1 MAKTKIS
8 EWSATSADNT
18 DISNI
23 NIAEGCSPANVN
35 NAIRTVM
42 SQVKDLQ
49 AGTSGDTI
57 PLTAGG
63 TGSANATDA
72 RTALSAAKSGANSD
86 ITSITG
92 LTTALSTLQGGTGA
106 IQKAISNVARTS
118 NVVTI
123 TTSTAHG
130 FTAGD
135 YVTVAAVTSTTINGT
150 YLIASVGS
158 TTFTYALNGGDFST
172 TDTGTVLDITYC
184 NLTNNVTGTLAVA
197 KGGTGATT
205 LNSNALLIG
214 NKTSAF
220 SVLKPSTNGNVVT
233 STAGSTVSNN
243 SFIVGAEY
251 TVLTLGT
258 TSNAEWNTIGGTTG
272 VTYAV
277 GTVFTAAVTG
287 TGSGNGNATTNVF
300 SMTSIN
306 TGFIGSNQS
315 LSTDGYQKFPGGL
328 IMQWGTTPVIAGP
341 GTLAITFAV
350 AFPTNCANVQITI
363 KDESADTSSTGIVAA
378 RSVTTTGFTLRNGE
392 DPNMIFNWL
401 AIGY

>member
-214 NKTSAF
+214 NKTSAV

-233 STAGSTVSNN
+233 STVGSTVSNN

-258 TSNAEWNTIGGTTG
+258 TTNDEWNTIGGTTG

-300 SMTSIN
+300 SMTSISTN
-306 TGFIGSNQS
+306 FTGSNQS
-315 LSTDGYQKFPGGL
+315 LSTSGYQKLPGGL
-328 IMQWGTTPVIAGP
+328 IMQWGVVNPTANNVTTV
-341 GTLAITFAV
+341 TFPT
-350 AFPTNCANVQITI
+350 AFPSVCVNVQLTI
-363 KDESADTSSTGIVAA
+363 VGSGTSDVYVMRLNEGAG
-378 RSVTTTGFTLRNGE
+378 TTNFVIRNSQGTAFTTYW
-392 DPNMIFNWL
+392 F

>member
-42 SQVKDLQ
+42 SQIKDLQ

-172 TDTGTVLDITYC
+172 ADTGTVLDITYC

-258 TSNAEWNTIGGTTG
+258 TTNAEWNTIGGTSA

-306 TGFIGSNQS
+306 TNFTGSNQS
-315 LSTDGYQKFPGGL
+315 LTASGYQKLPGGL
-328 IMQWGTTPVIAGP
+328 IMQWGNVSPTANNVTTV
-341 GTLAITFAV
+341 TFPT
-350 AFPTNCANVQITI
+350 AFPTACVNVQLTI
-363 KDESADTSSTGIVAA
+363 ENSTTSDVYTMRLNASPGTTDFVIRNSQGTAY
-378 RSVTTTGFTLRNGE
+378 VTYWF
-392 DPNMIFNWL
+392 

>member
-1 MAKTKIS
+1 MA
-8 EWSATSADNT
+8 
-18 DISNI
+18 
-23 NIAEGCSPANVN
+23 
-35 NAIRTVM
+35 
-42 SQVKDLQ
+42 QVKDLQ

-63 TGSANATDA
+63 TGSATATDA

-214 NKTSAF
+214 NKTSAI

-258 TSNAEWNTIGGTTG
+258 TTNAEWNTIGGTTG

-306 TGFIGSNQS
+306 TNFTGSNQS
-315 LSTDGYQKFPGGL
+315 LTADGYQKLPGGL
-328 IMQWGTTPVIAGP
+328 IMQWGSVSPTINTTTTV
-341 GTLAITFAV
+341 TFPI
-350 AFPTNCANVQITI
+350 AFPTACANVQLTI
-363 KDESADTSSTGIVAA
+363 ANATTSDVYTMRLNAA
-378 RSVTTTGFTLRNGE
+378 PGTTDFVIRNSQGTA
-392 DPNMIFNWL
+392 FLTYWF
-401 AIGY
+401 AVGY

>member
-8 EWSATSADNT
+8 EYSATSADNT

-35 NAIRTVM
+35 NAIRTLM
-42 SQVKDLQ
+42 AQIKDLQ

-57 PLTAGG
+57 PITAGG
-63 TGSANATDA
+63 TGSATATDA

-172 TDTGTVLDITYC
+172 ADTGTALDITYC

-205 LNSNALLIG
+205 INSNALLIG

-220 SVLKPSTNGNVVT
+220 TALKPSTNGNVVT
-233 STAGSTVSNN
+233 SAVGSTVSNN

-258 TSNAEWNTIGGTTG
+258 TTNAEWNTIAGTSA

-300 SMTSIN
+300 SMESIN
-306 TGFIGSNQS
+306 TNFTGSNQS
-315 LSTDGYQKFPGGL
+315 LSASGYQKLPGGL
-328 IMQWGTTPVIAGP
+328 IMQWGNVSPTANNVTTV
-341 GTLAITFAV
+341 TFPT
-350 AFPTNCANVQITI
+350 AFPTACVNVQLTI
-363 KDESADTSSTGIVAA
+363 ENATTSDVYTMRLNASPGTTDFVIRNSQGTAY
-378 RSVTTTGFTLRNGE
+378 VTYWF
-392 DPNMIFNWL
+392 

>member
-1 MAKTKIS
+1 MAKYKIS

-42 SQVKDLQ
+42 AQVKDLQ

-57 PLTAGG
+57 PVTAGG

-72 RTALSAAKSGANSD
+72 RTALSAAKLGANSD

-130 FTAGD
+130 FTVGD

-158 TTFTYALNGGDFST
+158 TTFTYALAGSDFST

-205 LNSNALLIG
+205 INSNALLIG
-214 NKTSAF
+214 NGTSAF
-220 SVLKPSTNGNVVT
+220 TALKPSTNGNVVT
-233 STAGSTVSNN
+233 SKAGSTVSNN
-243 SFIVGAEY
+243 SFVVGAEY

-258 TSNAEWNTIGGTTG
+258 TTNTEWNTIGGTTG

-287 TGSGNGNATTNVF
+287 SGSGNGNATTNVF
-300 SMTSIN
+300 SMESIN
-306 TGFIGSNQS
+306 TNFTGSNQS
-315 LSTDGYQKFPGGL
+315 LTSNGYQKLPGGL
-328 IMQWGTTPVIAGP
+328 VMQWGTATAGAN
-341 GTLAITFAV
+341 TATTVTFPI
-350 AFPTNCANVQITI
+350 AFPSACVNVQISTI
-363 KDESADTSSTGIVAA
+363 SSSTSDNYLNKVNANA
-378 RSVTTTGFTLRNGE
+378 TTTDFAIRNSQ
-392 DPNMIFNWL
+392 NSVWSIYWL